1 MCRPTDAP
9 VTKVQH
15 GAEPQTKKEN
25 EALRQGTLY
34 GSLSLALIIA
44 GFSLTMPHLQSRR
57 DALQC
62 DSLCYGSM
70 TSARSALS
78 LVGGFFI
85 SRLSDRDTSF
95 VARTIG
101 RGSGRRA
108 CLYIGTVASIIGL
121 MIGGAT
127 FSIAGMYLS
136 MVPGALFQQNFSV
149 LKALLADLHDEASSS
164 TGARAGSV
172 GKLGMSVG
180 LAFMFGPIMG
190 ATLIKTFEHAVALA
204 IVLTALS
211 MVLVAKL
218 PSTTSTSRCQPWCQ
232 P

>member
-1 MCRPTDAP
+1 MCRPTDAA

-25 EALRQGTLY
+25 EGTLY

-101 RGSGRRA
+101 GGSGRKA

-164 TGARAGSV
+164 AGARAGAV

-180 LAFMFGPIMG
+180 R
-190 ATLIKTFEHAVALA
+190 H
-204 IVLTALS
+204 IVITCII
-211 MVLVAKL
+211 
-218 PSTTSTSRCQPWCQ
+218 TSWEVKVGL
-232 P
+232 